1 MLNKGLIQVYV
12 IYKPVEGA
20 SEVLEVWRSESNID
34 KLPEFYVKA
43 LLDVFSNDMLNQ
55 SDVDCTA
62 SNIEKWALVG
72 IVKQVCWEGLAFNLK
87 IYACV
92 FEFFTLDFKLPIYIT
107 WDGEFDLLVFTV
119 LMVKVQVLVLRLTF
133 SEGAAVYI
141 NKNEYY
147 SWSLSV

>member
-1 MLNKGLIQVYV
+1 MLDKGLIQVYV

-62 SNIEKWALVG
+62 SNIEK
-72 IVKQVCWEGLAFNLK
+72 
-87 IYACV
+87 
-92 FEFFTLDFKLPIYIT
+92 
-107 WDGEFDLLVFTV
+107 
-119 LMVKVQVLVLRLTF
+119 
-133 SEGAAVYI
+133 
-141 NKNEYY
+141 
-147 SWSLSV
+147 

>member
-1 MLNKGLIQVYV
+1 MYV

-62 SNIEKWALVG
+62 SNIEK
-72 IVKQVCWEGLAFNLK
+72 
-87 IYACV
+87 
-92 FEFFTLDFKLPIYIT
+92 
-107 WDGEFDLLVFTV
+107 
-119 LMVKVQVLVLRLTF
+119 
-133 SEGAAVYI
+133 
-141 NKNEYY
+141 
-147 SWSLSV
+147 